1 MPETKVEFAPVADDV
16 REENKRLSKKNFDLA
31 RSLAAAQRRMTDQEQ
46 NLNEIKTRQDRWV
59 EDMQGDLA
67 FVCQQLVA
75 EQESRL
81 EAVVGKPPSYQPIA
95 DGDVSGAIRRASE
108 IRQKLKE
115 FEARRRQ
122 SAG

>member
-1 MPETKVEFAPVADDV
+1 MTEAKIEFAPLEDDV

-46 NLNEIKTRQDRWV
+46 NLNEMRSRQDRWV

-75 EQESRL
+75 EQEARL
-81 EAVVGKPPSYQPIA
+81 EEVEGRPLNYKPLAENDI
-95 DGDVSGAIRRASE
+95 SGAIRRASE
-108 IRQKLKE
+108 IREKLKR
-115 FEARRRQ
+115 FSTTRQ
-122 SAG
+122 NQAS

>member
-31 RSLAAAQRRMTDQEQ
+31 RSLAAAQKRMVDQEQ
-46 NLNEIKTRQDRWV
+46 SITEIKSRQDRWV

-81 EAVVGKPPSYQPIA
+81 QAVEGKNEYKPLA
-95 DGDVSGAIRRASE
+95 EGDVSGAIRRASE
-108 IRQKLKE
+108 IREKLKQ
-115 FEARRRQ
+115 FEARRRE
-122 SAG
+122 A

>member
-1 MPETKVEFAPVADDV
+1 MSDTKVEFAPVADDV

-46 NLNEIKTRQDRWV
+46 NLHEIKNRQDRWV

-81 EAVVGKPPSYQPIA
+81 EAFEGKPVSYKPLA
-95 DGDVSGAIRRASE
+95 DGDISGAIRRASE
-108 IRQKLKE
+108 IREKLKQ
-115 FEARRRQ
+115 FEASRRPA
-122 SAG
+122 S